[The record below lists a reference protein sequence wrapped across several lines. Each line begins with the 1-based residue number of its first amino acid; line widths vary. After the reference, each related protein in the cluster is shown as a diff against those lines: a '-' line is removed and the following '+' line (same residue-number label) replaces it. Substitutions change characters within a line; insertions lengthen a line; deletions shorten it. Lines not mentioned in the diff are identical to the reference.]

1 MPLTKRDF
9 LKLSATILA
18 GAPFSSCSH
27 GILDTKRFLI
37 GLSQSTMNNTW
48 RVAMVEGNRLYAA
61 RNYPDVGLIVT
72 DAQNSA
78 ATQTS
83 DVETLLSRGIKVLLL
98 SAVESHALVP
108 ATREAMAQ
116 GVKVITLDRKVET
129 PVTAHIGA
137 DNREIGFKAGQF
149 MAQRMNGQGGV
160 IEIQGSAGNSTTI
173 DRSAGFH
180 EGLAA
185 YPGIK
190 IIATQNVDWT
200 TEPARKFM
208 EDSLQRFEPNEVGG
222 VYAHNDDMALG
233 AIQALEQTGRL
244 ARVNV
249 VSIDGQE
256 SAIDAVKAGK
266 MTATF
271 LYPVCAPE
279 GIQNAYRAAQGQ
291 SIPGAIVLPS
301 PRVDSSNV
309 DSYLGK
315 GF

>member
-1 MPLTKRDF
+1 MVLTKREF
-9 LKLSATILA
+9 LKLSVTLLA
-18 GAPFSSCSH
+18 GAPFSSCSR
-27 GILDTKRFLI
+27 GILDPKRFLI

-48 RVAMVEGNRLYAA
+48 RVAMVEGNRRYAA
-61 RNYPDVGLIVT
+61 AHFADVGLIVT

-83 DVETLLSRGIKVLLL
+83 DVETLLARGVKVLLL

-116 GVKVITLDRKVET
+116 GVKVITLDRKVDT

-137 DNREIGFKAGQF
+137 DNRDIGFKAGQF
-149 MAQRMNGQGGV
+149 IAQRMNGLGGV

-173 DRSAGFH
+173 DRSLGFH
-180 EGLAA
+180 EALVAF
-185 YPGIK
+185 PGVK
-190 IIATQNVDWT
+190 ILATQNVDWT

-208 EDSLQRFEPNEVGG
+208 EDSLQRFDSNEVGG

-256 SAIDAVKAGK
+256 SAIDAVKTGR

-279 GIQNAYRAAQGQ
+279 GIQAAYRAVQGEA
-291 SIPGAIVLPS
+291 IPQAIVLPS